1 MAALLAAALPQS
13 VTQSHYMTPFYTIL
27 FSSQLILYRGQ
38 TSRHFPVPDL
48 FFNILD
54 EISLHT
60 MGGVLGCREKNTY
73 TLRQEIPVTSNGL
86 VGKENSLLIW
96 KVNFLKTVLT
106 DSLKKTR
113 DPED

>member
-1 MAALLAAALPQS
+1 
-13 VTQSHYMTPFYTIL
+13 
-27 FSSQLILYRGQ
+27 
-38 TSRHFPVPDL
+38 
-48 FFNILD
+48 
-54 EISLHT
+54 

-73 TLRQEIPVTSNGL
+73 TLRQEIPVTSSSL